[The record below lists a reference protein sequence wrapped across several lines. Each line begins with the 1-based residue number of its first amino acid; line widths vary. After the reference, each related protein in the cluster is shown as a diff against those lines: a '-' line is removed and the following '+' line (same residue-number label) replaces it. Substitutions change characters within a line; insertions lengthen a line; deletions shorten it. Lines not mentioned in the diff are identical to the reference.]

1 MRVVVAPDSFGGT
14 LSAVE
19 AAEAV
24 AAGWRRSAPGD
35 ELVLRPLS
43 DGGPGFVD
51 VLASVLDGDVVPVP
65 TTDPLGRPVVGA
77 VLVSGDTAYVESAQA
92 TGLHLLTAAERD
104 PLRTSTYGLG
114 ALLAAAV
121 ECGARTV
128 VVGLGGSATNDAGT
142 GMLAALGL
150 LPLDAAGQPLPYGG
164 LALAGLDHFDGAV
177 QLRGAALVAA
187 TDVDNPLCGPA
198 GATAVFGPQK
208 GLRPE
213 DRDRLDAAL
222 ARWAE
227 VAERDVRTA
236 PAGLAELPGA
246 GAAGGLGAALFALGG
261 TRAAGIELIS
271 RVVDLPGALD
281 SADLVI
287 TGEGSFDSQSLR
299 GKVASG
305 VAAASAERGLP
316 CLVLA
321 GQVSVGRREA
331 AAAGVEAAYSVADEA
346 GSVEE
351 ALRRPAD
358 RLADLA
364 ARVAGQWGGSGQG
377 PGGPGAPPA

>member
-1 MRVVVAPDSFGGT
+1 MRVVLAPDSFGGT

-24 AAGWRRSAPGD
+24 AAGWRRSAPDD

-51 VLASVLDGDVVPVP
+51 VLASVLDGEVVPVP

-92 TGLHLLTAAERD
+92 TGLHLLIALERD

-121 ECGARTV
+121 ECGGRRV
-128 VVGLGGSATNDAGT
+128 VVGLGGSATNDAGA
-142 GMLAALGL
+142 GMMAALGL
-150 LPLDAAGQPLPYGG
+150 VPRDIAGRPLGYGG
-164 LALAGLDHFDGAV
+164 LALADLDHFDGAV
-177 QLRGAALVAA
+177 QLRGAELVAA
-187 TDVDNPLCGPA
+187 TDVDNPLCGPN

-227 VAERDVRTA
+227 VAERDIPTA

-246 GAAGGLGAALFALGG
+246 GAAGGLGAALLALGG

-271 RVVDLPGALD
+271 RVVGLPDALD
-281 SADLVI
+281 AADLVV

-305 VAAASAERGLP
+305 VAAAAAERGLP

-346 GSVEE
+346 GSVQE
-351 ALRRPAD
+351 ALRWPAD

-364 ARVAGQWGGSGQG
+364 ARVAAQWSRSR
-377 PGGPGAPPA
+377 